1 MLLYILEK
9 ESIITS
15 IRASFSSTRWRH
27 FPAGLPHIN
36 LNVSDFLPPS
46 KISSVNDREIDGAML
61 AMTKAARICLAAH
74 GRGSITKTISLRL
87 CLTSNYLHDI
97 GELVGKAIGNNKVKT
112 VELVLPTNEASHCD
126 MTDMVQHA
134 NSLIC
139 FFDTFPNLLRCLTRL
154 VLYKARFSKL
164 EMCRLLDNC
173 EQLQQLELNK
183 CDTGDLSTLKIN
195 VPNSKISHLRLFS
208 CCFEKIEFLCL
219 PKLAILYCETWIT
232 SNAPLSFGYVP
243 CLEELSLVCS
253 AKRDQ
258 LLDSV

>member
-15 IRASFSSTRWRH
+15 IRASFSSIRWRH

-46 KISSVNDREIDGAML
+46 KISSVNDTEIDEAML

-74 GRGSITKTISLRL
+74 GRGSIMKTVSLRL

-97 GELVGKAIGNNKVKT
+97 GELVGKAIDNNKVKT
-112 VELVLPTNEASHCD
+112 VELVLPTNKVSHCD

-134 NSLIC
+134 NSLTCFFDSHCDMTDMVQHANSLTC

-164 EMCRLLDNC
+164 EMCRLLNRC
-173 EQLQQLELNK
+173 EHLQQLELNK
-183 CDTGDLSTLKIN
+183 CDTRDLFYQ
-195 VPNSKISHLRLFS
+195 H
-208 CCFEKIEFLCL
+208 
-219 PKLAILYCETWIT
+219 
-232 SNAPLSFGYVP
+232 
-243 CLEELSLVCS
+243 
-253 AKRDQ
+253 
-258 LLDSV
+258 